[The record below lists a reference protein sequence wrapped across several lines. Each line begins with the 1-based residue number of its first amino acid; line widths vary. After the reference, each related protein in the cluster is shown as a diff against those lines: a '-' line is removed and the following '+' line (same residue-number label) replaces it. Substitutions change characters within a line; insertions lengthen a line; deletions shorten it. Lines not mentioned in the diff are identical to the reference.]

1 MSGDIP
7 AALDAEEAALGSILI
22 DSQALS
28 DVRQFC
34 TPADFYAERNAVIFA
49 VMCALADKH
58 TAVDVV
64 TVADELA
71 VRNHLDDM
79 GGDAYLTKLVTSVPT
94 AMHAAEYARIVADK
108 AVLRRLIH
116 GASKVVALAYSGGD
130 ASEIIDQAEQ
140 YIFEITRGNRVI
152 RMEDAGSIA
161 NRVVDQIDAMSRQG
175 ITPGVQTGLK
185 DLDRLLQG
193 MQRGDLVLLA
203 ARPSV
208 GKTSFALAVT
218 QYVARN
224 SVAAMYSMEMSAD
237 QVMMRLLSQVS
248 GIDSTVLRTGRVP
261 DGQWAAL
268 IQAQGIIGA
277 MRLHINDTPALTVTD
292 IATHARRLAERKGL
306 DLIVVDY
313 LQLLRSSNKSGN
325 RVQEVAQ
332 LSGGLKALARE
343 LDVPVL
349 ALSQLSRSIEQRAN
363 KHPVL
368 SDLRDSG
375 SLEQDADI
383 VMFIHREVESGAGP
397 VKIIVAKHRKGP
409 VGTVRVFFDPSVSY
423 WTGLE
428 QHKLEDE
435 SE

>member
-1 MSGDIP
+1 MGCDIP
-7 AALDAEEAALGSILI
+7 ADLEAEEAALGSILI
-22 DSQALS
+22 DPQALS

-34 TPADFYAERNAVIFA
+34 TPTDFYSERNAVIFA
-49 VMCALADKH
+49 AMCALADKH

-71 VRNHLDDM
+71 VRNHLDDI

-108 AVLRRLIH
+108 AILRRLIQ
-116 GASKVVALAYSGGD
+116 GASRVVSLAYGGGD
-130 ASEIIDQAEQ
+130 TPDIIDQAEQ
-140 YIFEITRGNRVI
+140 IVFDITRGNRTI

-161 NRVVDQIDAMSRQG
+161 NRVVDQIDAMARE
-175 ITPGVQTGLK
+175 GVPSGVLTGLT

-193 MQRGDLVLLA
+193 LQSGDLVLLA

-208 GKTSFALAVT
+208 GKTSLALGIA
-218 QYVARN
+218 QHVARCGT
-224 SVAAMYSMEMSAD
+224 VALYSMEMSSE
-237 QVMMRLLSQVS
+237 QVMMRLLAQIS
-248 GIDSTVLRTGRVP
+248 GINATALRTGMVP

-268 IQAQGIIGA
+268 TQAQGVVGG
-277 MRLHINDTPALTVTD
+277 MSLYINDTPALTVTD

-306 DLIVVDY
+306 DLVVVDY

-343 LDVPVL
+343 LRVPVL

-409 VGTVRVFFDPSVSY
+409 IGSVRVFFDPTISH
-423 WTGLE
+423 WAGLE
-428 QHKLEDE
+428 QQKLEEE
-435 SE
+435 S